1 MRIPEPRGKL
11 VRKYVVVLLLLVGGV
26 LVVSSATQLYF
37 SYQEATAALARVASE
52 KAVAAAARIE
62 QFVKEIEHQLRRTT
76 QPAFEDVAA
85 VLEQREID
93 YLRLLRNVLA
103 ISELRHLDAAGKEQL
118 RVSRFGLDAIG
129 SQTDLSHETAFLEAR
144 VGRTYYGPVYF
155 RDGSEPYL
163 TIAVPAGE
171 LHTEVTMAQVNLKA
185 IWHAVSRI
193 RVGRTG
199 YVYVVNSGGQLIAH
213 PDISLVLQRRDLSA
227 LPQLR
232 AARAGSGEARDERAV
247 FVGDGLGGGSVLSAY
262 APIASLGWLVI
273 TEQPLEEAFTP
284 LRAAIVRSILLFAA
298 GLVLAVLASLLL
310 ARRMVAPI
318 QILQAGA
325 SRIGAGELGHRI
337 RVETGDELEA
347 LGEEFNRT
355 ATQLQA
361 SYGTLEQKVE
371 ERTQELAAMVEN
383 LRALSEVSQTVTAT
397 LDLETVLATIVSHA
411 VELSGSFS
419 GTIYEFDEAAQNFHA
434 RATHRISE
442 EHLEA
447 LRAAPVRLG
456 EGAVGSAVLS
466 RQPVQVT
473 DIEAERHRIA
483 PQVQEIVT
491 REGLRSLLAIPLFR
505 EARVFGGLVIWRKER
520 GAFAKEVVGTLQT
533 FAAQSA
539 LAIQNARLFREIEEQ
554 GRQLEQASRHKSQF
568 LASMSH
574 ELRTPLNA
582 VIGFSRLLQSDR
594 REPPTARQK
603 DRLAEILKGG
613 QHLLELI
620 NEVLDLATIE
630 AGKVA
635 ISPEDVSL
643 KEVFEECLTLTEIL
657 AAERGVKIIVS
668 PVDVEMPVVRA
679 DHTRCNQ
686 ALLNILSNAVKYNC
700 ERGEVVLSCGSA
712 PNGMIRVSVSD
723 TGKGIAE
730 DKQQELFEPFS
741 RLGAEA
747 TETEGTGIGL
757 SITKRLVELMDGEIG
772 FESTEGEGSTFWID
786 LPQAKELIVS
796 EEAMSVTKRAQAG
809 QGESPA
815 GVLLYVEDDPANLKL
830 LAEVIDDRLPNLTM
844 LSALNGEQGLEL
856 AREHEPDVI
865 VLDINLPGMDGFTAL
880 EHLMRSEITH
890 HIPVIALSVKAMP
903 SSIKKGLEAGF
914 RLYLTKPIDPD
925 EVQSAVE
932 EVLGELG

>member
-1 MRIPEPRGKL
+1 MRTLEPRGKL
-11 VRKYVVVLLLLVGGV
+11 VRKYVVVLVLLVGGV

-37 SYQEATAALARVASE
+37 SYQEATAALARVATE
-52 KAVAAAARIE
+52 KAVAAAARIA
-62 QFVKEIEHQLRRTT
+62 QFVEAIERELRWTT

-93 YLRLLRNVLA
+93 HLRLLRNVVA
-103 ISELRHLDAAGKEQL
+103 ISELRHVDAAGKEQL

-129 SQTDLSHETAFLEAR
+129 SQADLSHETAFLKAR
-144 VGRTYYGPVYF
+144 AGRTYYGPVYF

-163 TIAVPAGE
+163 TIAVPTGE
-171 LHTEVTMAQVNLKA
+171 LQTEVTVAQVNLKA
-185 IWHAVSRI
+185 IWDAVSRI
-193 RVGRTG
+193 RVGGTG
-199 YVYVVNSGGQLIAH
+199 YVYVVDSDGQLIAH

-232 AARAGSGEARDERAV
+232 AAGTEVGETRVERAV
-247 FVGDGLGGGSVLSAY
+247 FVGDGLGGGRVLSAH
-262 APIASLGWLVI
+262 AMIPSLGWLVF

-284 LRAAIVRSILLFAA
+284 LRAAIFRSALLFTA
-298 GLVLAVLASLLL
+298 GLVLAVLASVLL

-318 QILQAGA
+318 QILQSGA

-371 ERTQELAAMVEN
+371 ERTRELADLVEK
-383 LRALSEVSQTVTAT
+383 LRALNEVSQTVTAT
-397 LDLETVLATIVSHA
+397 LDLETVLASIAAHA
-411 VELSGSFS
+411 VDLSASDAGA
-419 GTIYEFDEAAQNFHA
+419 IYEYDEASGEFHLRVA
-434 RATHRISE
+434 HRTPEPLITALKATPI
-442 EHLEA
+442 
-447 LRAAPVRLG
+447 RLG
-456 EGAVGSAVLS
+456 EGALGRAVAALV
-466 RQPVQVT
+466 PVQVP
-473 DIEAERHRIA
+473 DLQSRGAYEGRLSDL
-483 PQVQEIVT
+483 QV
-491 REGLRSLLAIPLFR
+491 RSGFRALLAVPLVR
-505 EARVFGGLVIWRKER
+505 ENRVVGGLVVRR
-520 GAFAKEVVGTLQT
+520 RAPGAWPPEQVDLLGT
-533 FAAQSA
+533 FAAQST
-539 LAIQNARLFREIEEQ
+539 LAIQNARLFRELEEQ
-554 GRQLEQASRHKSQF
+554 GRQLEQASQHKSRF

-582 VIGFSRLLQSDR
+582 IIGFSRLLQSDR

-603 DRLAEILKGG
+603 DRLTEILKGG

-620 NEVLDLATIE
+620 NEVLDLARIE

-635 ISPEDVSL
+635 ISPEDVQL
-643 KEVFEECLTLTEIL
+643 EEVFEECLTLTEIL

-668 PVDVEMPVVRA
+668 PVEAETPVVRA
-679 DHTRCNQ
+679 DYTRCKQ
-686 ALLNILSNAVKYNC
+686 ALLNILSNAVKYNR
-700 ERGEVVLSCGSA
+700 EQGEVVLSCRSA

-730 DKQQELFEPFS
+730 EKQKEIFEPYS

-757 SITKRLVELMDGEIG
+757 TLTKRLVELMDGEIG

-786 LPQAKELIVS
+786 LPQAKELVVS
-796 EEAMSVTKRAQAG
+796 EEATSITKKAQAK
-809 QGESPA
+809 QGESSA
-815 GVLLYVEDDPANLKL
+815 GLLLYVEDNPANLKL
-830 LAEVIDDRLPNLTM
+830 LEEVINDRLPNLSV
-844 LSALNGEQGLEL
+844 LSAHTAELGLDM
-856 AREHEPDVI
+856 AKEHKPNVI
-865 VLDINLPGMDGFTAL
+865 ILDINLPGMDGFAAL
-880 EHLMRSEITH
+880 RQLMSFEDTRD
-890 HIPVIALSVKAMP
+890 IPVIALSANAMP
-903 SSIKKGLEAGF
+903 HDIKKGRDAGF
-914 RLYLTKPIDPD
+914 RCYLTKPIDPD